1 MWFPTLHVRQTMP
14 KLPSCIEPRARCMAG
29 SHTVAIYRYLPWR
42 LVTSCESHS
51 TVRTTVH
58 VLYGAE
64 MAIELQWHGGETA
77 VRWEAQ
83 RWMETEGILF
93 GQLDQG
99 GHVCQLPTPEA
110 LRTKI
115 LIKSLKPHN
124 LIPLVVHSSSQIFK
138 MILIVGIT
146 QACTVLRA
154 SPRVPYFV
162 FQKHVVFQ
170 LL

>member
-1 MWFPTLHVRQTMP
+1 MSVSSKMFCTMQPLACVVSYSARQASNAKASFLYWTTSKMHGP
-14 KLPSCIEPRARCMAG
+14 WAG
-29 SHTVAIYRYLPWR
+29 SHPVAIYRYLPWR

-93 GQLDQG
+93 GQLG
-99 GHVCQLPTPEA
+99 PRWSCVSAANTRGA
-110 LRTKI
+110 TKI

-124 LIPLVVHSSSQIFK
+124 LIHLVVHNSSQIFK
-138 MILIVGIT
+138 MIL
-146 QACTVLRA
+146 
-154 SPRVPYFV
+154 
-162 FQKHVVFQ
+162 
-170 LL
+170 